1 MDLFNTCERVDNK
14 ELEDFKT
21 KYLSLEKTELFEAFR
36 VDVKDVLNI
45 VSESI
50 PCVGCRRR
58 YVNSALLRILRKR
71 IIILAW
77 SGYISKLW
85 MWVN

>member
-1 MDLFNTCERVDNK
+1 MKFRRGQVPYCYFLSISFRDLQMVMDLKDVDLFNSCERIDNK
-14 ELEDFKT
+14 ELEDFKN
-21 KYLSLEKTELFEAFR
+21 KYLSLNPGELFEAFR

-58 YVNSALLRILRKR
+58 
-71 IIILAW
+71 
-77 SGYISKLW
+77 
-85 MWVN
+85 